1 MKGTAGPGKIPS
13 TPGSFSSQTCFPQP
27 ELLTTVGL
35 GGGLGEKE
43 STVGASP
50 GMGS

>member
-1 MKGTAGPGKIPS
+1 MKGAAGPGKIPS
-13 TPGSFSSQTCFPQP
+13 TPGCFSSQTCFPQP
-27 ELLTTVGL
+27 ELTTVDL

-50 GMGS
+50 GLGS